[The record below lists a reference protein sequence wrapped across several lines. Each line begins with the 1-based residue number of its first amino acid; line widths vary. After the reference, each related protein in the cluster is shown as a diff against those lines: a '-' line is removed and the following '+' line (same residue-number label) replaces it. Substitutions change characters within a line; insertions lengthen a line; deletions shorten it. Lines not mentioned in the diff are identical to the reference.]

1 MRRAAEGGIS
11 GSMKASCAHAGETTG
26 LRAGALAHALDDAEQ
41 RCAEAEERLTGPR
54 RRVLELL
61 LAADGPVK
69 AYDLIAGF
77 GATGEAAKPPTV
89 YRALEFL
96 ERLGFAHRLESLNAY
111 VTCRHP
117 HHHDMAAFAICE
129 ECGSV
134 KEFTDSQISERLAH
148 WSESNAFS
156 PKKVTVEV
164 RGLCESCA
172 K

>member
-1 MRRAAEGGIS
+1 M
-11 GSMKASCAHAGETTG
+11 ASTHH
-26 LRAGALAHALDDAEQ
+26 AHALDELNDTQ
-41 RCAEAEERLTGPR
+41 K
-54 RRVLELL
+54 RVYRILV
-61 LAADGPVK
+61 AAPNPLS
-69 AYDLIAGF
+69 AYEVLDKMRGK
-77 GATGEAAKPPTV
+77 GAVTPPTV
-89 YRALEFL
+89 YRSLDKLIEKGL
-96 ERLGFAHRLESLNAY
+96 AHRLESLNAY

-134 KEFTDSQISERLAH
+134 KEFTDSQISERLSL
-148 WSESNAFS
+148 WSENNAFS